1 MLFLVVINEEKCPFD
16 DVKIIASKQLT
27 QNGDVLDFEHC
38 GLKVTVPEG
47 AIEEDY
53 CVEIQVAVS
62 LFGPFHV
69 PSDCR
74 PVSPYV
80 WIAANYL
87 FKRKLQIEFQHHADV
102 SDTSKLCILKACC
115 SKFSICQMHITTQD
129 HYVISDT
136 VCTLYTNHFCSY
148 CLASKSD
155 QVADRIIAYH
165 YLPEDYKLA
174 NTFRAEICFC
184 YDLSICKE
192 VKFNHTHA
200 NTLT

>member
-115 SKFSICQMHITTQD
+115 SKFSIRQMHITTQD

-136 VCTLYTNHFCSY
+136 VCTLLISMTAILSPPNYPYFDLVGRGLGIVHFP
-148 CLASKSD
+148 
-155 QVADRIIAYH
+155 
-165 YLPEDYKLA
+165 YLPCQVPPCTL
-174 NTFRAEICFC
+174 IC
-184 YDLSICKE
+184 
-192 VKFNHTHA
+192 
-200 NTLT
+200 